1 MSNIRAAFVN
11 GKLEFYKDGVQ
22 ITLAQAK
29 TEVAND
35 PKLVI
40 ETNKRSLESKANTAL
55 TSNTTY
61 LALASPTTAQNTA
74 QIKSLTRQNNAVI
87 RLLLKKL
94 DTTTGT

>member
-1 MSNIRAAFVN
+1 MNITAKVVN
-11 GKLEFYKDGVQ
+11 GVTKYYNGDVE

-29 TEVAND
+29 TAVASE
-35 PKLVI
+35 PTVVA

-74 QIKSLTRQNNAVI
+74 QIKSLTRQNNALI

-94 DTTTGT
+94 DTTSGT